1 MAKKILIVDDDAQI
15 RKLLELTLR
24 KHGYKALHAGDGL
37 SAIKAVEDYHP
48 DLLLVDV
55 MMPGIDGFE
64 TVRRI
69 RKTIAG
75 AEVPIIMLSALS
87 HVEDKVKGLR
97 AGADDYVEKPVNR
110 TELLARI
117 EAHLR
122 KGFVS
127 KAKRILVLGGR
138 FGIGTTSIAVN
149 LAIALRK
156 QFNGNVGLLDWRL
169 PIGDVG
175 TFLNLPEIHTL
186 DALIPYLDNI
196 DDELV
201 RSLITDHA
209 SSGVHVLLGTTQPAN
224 AGALDAGVLERVAD
238 IWGADLDYLVID
250 GGSFFQWGTVP
261 VPGQEAGVTLLVT
274 TPELTTIR
282 RTYKALLWFAGQ
294 QEIQAPFLVLNRS
307 GMPGGMVTRQ
317 LKSQLNHDFLV
328 ELPEDIGRATLYMN
342 RGEPIIDADAHS
354 GLAKALANLASL
366 VVKKLD

>member
-1 MAKKILIVDDDAQI
+1 MAKKILIVDDDPQI

-24 KHGYKALHAGDGL
+24 KHGYKALTAENGL
-37 SAIKAVEDYHP
+37 AAIKAVEDFHP
-48 DLLLVDV
+48 DLLLMDV

-64 TVRRI
+64 TVRRL

-75 AEVPIIMLSALS
+75 AQVPVIMLSALNN
-87 HVEDKVKGLR
+87 VEDKVKGLR

-110 TELLARI
+110 VELLARI

-122 KGFVS
+122 KGFAS
-127 KAKRILVLGGR
+127 KAKQILVLGGR
-138 FGIGTTSIAVN
+138 FGIGTTSVAVN
-149 LAIALRK
+149 LAIALRQ

-169 PIGDVG
+169 PLGDVG

-186 DALIPYLDNI
+186 DALIPYLDHI

-201 RSLITDHA
+201 RSLITDHE
-209 SSGVHVLLGTTQPAN
+209 STGIHVLLGTTQPAN
-224 AGALDAGVLERVAD
+224 AGALDIDLLEQIVD
-238 IWGADLDYLVID
+238 LWGNDLDYLVID
-250 GGSFFQWGTVP
+250 GGSFYQWETVP
-261 VPGQEAGVTLLVT
+261 APGKDAGITLLLT

-282 RTYKALLWFAGQ
+282 RTYKALLWFNDQHEFA
-294 QEIQAPFLVLNRS
+294 EPFLVLNRS

-317 LKSQLNHDFLV
+317 LKSQLNHDFLA

-342 RGEPIIDADAHS
+342 RGEPVITADARS
-354 GLAKALANLASL
+354 SLAKALLNLASL